1 MNNTLKQNITAF
13 IMATFSFFIICS
25 NNFLKSYDVTSW
37 LIYVL
42 ILIVFFKTDIL
53 GRKNRKESII
63 FSIILSIILVYG
75 RLCFINIDN
84 RIVSVLR
91 ETFKLDSL
99 WNFICYFN
107 ILFVVFKNVFPKL
120 YSLHIL
126 ETGEKRISNK
136 KLFILC
142 ALIIFIGWLPYFFS
156 FYPGTL
162 TPDSL
167 SEYTSIYK
175 GIHIISDHHPVLHAL
190 FIGLFYNLGMLIF
203 HSKTAAIAT
212 TTVAQMV
219 VLASVFSYSIVFLKQ
234 RNVKKSILVILTLCY
249 ALLPVNGYYSIV
261 MWKDV
266 LFAGCII
273 LLTTEVI
280 KLIEKNAQ
288 KKLTKK
294 DVISFIVVSLV
305 CAFFRNN
312 AIYMY
317 FLLSLTLIWL
327 FKKYNKLIITVSTIL
342 VMVLYVVIKGPVFK
356 LCGIQKT
363 ESSEYIGI
371 PLQQIG
377 RMAFKDAKFT
387 KTDREA
393 FKDLMPIEVMRDAY
407 NPRSSDG
414 IKFHSYYNMS
424 EFDSNKSKYLK
435 LYIKYVM
442 KYPSLAIESY
452 SISTLGFWYPGV
464 EYWSVANGIWENE
477 FGLKTK
483 SLIKNESDSFIRQ
496 IEQRA
501 FPVLSIE
508 WSVGLYFWMLFIFF
522 YIGIRKKGITALGV
536 YMPCIGIWITMML
549 ASPVFAE
556 FRYIYCVVVTIP
568 MLILYPYI
576 EQKRFK

>member
-75 RLCFINIDN
+75 RLCFINMDN

-91 ETFKLDSL
+91 ETFKLNSL

-107 ILFVVFKNVFPKL
+107 ILFVVFKNLFPKL

-142 ALIIFIGWLPYFFS
+142 ALIIFIGWLPYFLS

-203 HSKTAAIAT
+203 HSETAAIAT
-212 TTVAQMV
+212 TTVAQMI
-219 VLASVFSYSIVFLKQ
+219 VLASIFSYSIVFLKQ

-249 ALLPVNGYYSIV
+249 ALLPMNGYYSIV

-280 KLIEKNAQ
+280 KLTEKNVQ

-317 FLLSLTLIWL
+317 FLLTLTLIWL

-407 NPRSSDG
+407 NPRASDG

-442 KYPSLAIESY
+442 KYPSIAIESY

-508 WSVGLYFWMLFIFF
+508 WSVGLYFWMLFISF
-522 YIGIRKKGITALGV
+522 YIGIRKKGKSSLCV

-556 FRYIYCVVVTIP
+556 FRYIYCVVATIP
-568 MLILYPYI
+568 VLILFPYM